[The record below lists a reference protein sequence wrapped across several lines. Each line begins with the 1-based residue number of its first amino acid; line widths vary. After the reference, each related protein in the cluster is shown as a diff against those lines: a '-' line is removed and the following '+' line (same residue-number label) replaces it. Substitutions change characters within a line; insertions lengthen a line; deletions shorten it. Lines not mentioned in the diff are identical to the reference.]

1 MKFHNRE
8 LVELFLEDN
17 ASEEQLNEILEL
29 VNSDDKFRHELAEA
43 SRMKGFLVSLNQKN
57 EDATYRG
64 VRRSISEM
72 EPDSLE
78 LKILDSL
85 NESAPEQKVIYKDKK
100 GWLVYFWAGI
110 AAQIAIVFS
119 LFYLPDTNDH
129 LYHGTY
135 YSESGR
141 AWLVRGTD
149 TVPVTAELR
158 VMDGDKIIV
167 EDEGDAR
174 ITWNDSTVTQF
185 KDETEAFFNLKNGKV
200 ITLNSGKFQ
209 AQVTKQPPNMPMIV
223 HTPSSSVTVLGTR
236 FRLKVNKEQSLL
248 EVDRGAVELKNL
260 KGESLVVKAHQYAVA
275 SKNTSLKSRIFNRP
289 VYASP
294 EINLD
299 TPGKEVDIVAEIN
312 GSNKLYLVVYDG
324 KDGRS
329 HDHAAWLNPVLENAF
344 GLQYSLLD
352 HPWKYAGSEWGK
364 MGIGIDAVGKPI
376 THGGEQ
382 KVNGIGTHAL
392 SIIEFDIPEG
402 YKLFKAKGIITDS
415 GSLQAKSRSSMS
427 FEVYTEFPENR
438 YRRLKVSLKK
448 SK

>member
-1 MKFHNRE
+1 MFTFE
-8 LVELFLEDN
+8 L
-17 ASEEQLNEILEL
+17 
-29 VNSDDKFRHELAEA
+29 
-43 SRMKGFLVSLNQKN
+43 
-57 EDATYRG
+57 
-64 VRRSISEM
+64 
-72 EPDSLE
+72 
-78 LKILDSL
+78 
-85 NESAPEQKVIYKDKK
+85 
-100 GWLVYFWAGI
+100 I

-185 KDETEAFFNLKNGKV
+185 KDKTEAFFNLKNGKV

-260 KGESLVVKAHQYAVA
+260 MGESLVVKAHQYAVA
-275 SKNTSLKSRIFNRP
+275 SKIP
-289 VYASP
+289 V
-294 EINLD
+294 
-299 TPGKEVDIVAEIN
+299 
-312 GSNKLYLVVYDG
+312 
-324 KDGRS
+324 
-329 HDHAAWLNPVLENAF
+329 
-344 GLQYSLLD
+344 
-352 HPWKYAGSEWGK
+352 
-364 MGIGIDAVGKPI
+364 
-376 THGGEQ
+376 
-382 KVNGIGTHAL
+382 
-392 SIIEFDIPEG
+392 
-402 YKLFKAKGIITDS
+402 
-415 GSLQAKSRSSMS
+415 
-427 FEVYTEFPENR
+427 
-438 YRRLKVSLKK
+438 
-448 SK
+448 